1 MVLDGGCRRPGPA
14 ALRGGSAAVIGLE
27 EKMLRD
33 DHFLRREYGRTLI
46 PVMFSVL
53 AGTINTLIDSAFVAQ
68 RIGNDALAAVNM
80 CGPLYQLICTFGS
93 LLAGGASI
101 LSSGEAGRDDMESS
115 RRYYHTALLL
125 GLAVGALATAAGLFF
140 LRPDIPAAFPGRG
153 SFRLCI

>member
-1 MVLDGGCRRPGPA
+1 MVLDGGRRRTGPA

-33 DHFLRREYGRTLI
+33 GHFLRREYGRTLI

-115 RRYYHTALLL
+115 RR
-125 GLAVGALATAAGLFF
+125 
-140 LRPDIPAAFPGRG
+140 
-153 SFRLCI
+153 

>member
-1 MVLDGGCRRPGPA
+1 
-14 ALRGGSAAVIGLE
+14 
-27 EKMLRD
+27 MLRD

-101 LSSGEAGRDDMESS
+101 LSSKEAGRDDMESS

-125 GLAVGALATAAGLFF
+125 GLAVGRWRRRRGFFSAPRYPCCFPRAGRFPAMYMTTAL
-140 LRPDIPAAFPGRG
+140 PPSRG
-153 SFRLCI
+153 

>member
-1 MVLDGGCRRPGPA
+1 
-14 ALRGGSAAVIGLE
+14 
-27 EKMLRD
+27 MLRD

-93 LLAGGASI
+93 LLAGGS
-101 LSSGEAGRDDMESS
+101 LHPVLRGGGKGR
-115 RRYYHTALLL
+115 Y
-125 GLAVGALATAAGLFF
+125 GK
-140 LRPDIPAAFPGRG
+140 
-153 SFRLCI
+153 